1 MKKFHGMMTTINW
14 NNISSEVV
22 KQYWQRSLCL
32 LSLDVTFTEKKRDH
46 IMNIMGSCP
55 KLLLSMMKYD
65 KRAQPMSDREMW
77 FYYACIRPLTIDI
90 AFLAWSIASTV
101 IMLNTMMENKKSF
114 Y

>member
-1 MKKFHGMMTTINW
+1 MTTINW

-32 LSLDVTFTEKKRDH
+32 LSLDVTFTEKKTDH

-65 KRAQPMSDREMW
+65 KRAQPMSDREM
-77 FYYACIRPLTIDI
+77 
-90 AFLAWSIASTV
+90 
-101 IMLNTMMENKKSF
+101 
-114 Y
+114 